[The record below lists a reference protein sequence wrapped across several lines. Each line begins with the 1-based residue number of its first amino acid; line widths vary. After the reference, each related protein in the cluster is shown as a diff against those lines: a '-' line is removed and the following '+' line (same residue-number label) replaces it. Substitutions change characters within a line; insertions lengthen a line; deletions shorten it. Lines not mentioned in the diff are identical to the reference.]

1 MADSRSISPAG
12 MTHRT
17 VMCTGGTQKIILV
30 SEDDFD
36 QRILTE
42 YRTLRRGTMR
52 HLKLY
57 WERGR
62 VLQKIKVAAKAKGWT
77 LNDCLARLHAKHG
90 IRWSREVVYSYIRLS
105 REPWDWVAQFGS
117 KNKAMEA
124 IRAKRKS
131 PQEKQRELQ
140 KRTRSQLKAEIVRL
154 KQELQQKDEKIAQLE
169 LKLFSPTPSLKRGD
183 NRSWR

>member
-1 MADSRSISPAG
+1 MESYQYRETGDSNGTDSSP
-12 MTHRT
+12 
-17 VMCTGGTQKIILV
+17 
-30 SEDDFD
+30 
-36 QRILTE
+36 LT
-42 YRTLRRGTMR
+42 TF
-52 HLKLY
+52 
-57 WERGR
+57 
-62 VLQKIKVAAKAKGWT
+62 
-77 LNDCLARLHAKHG
+77 
-90 IRWSREVVYSYIRLS
+90 
-105 REPWDWVAQFGS
+105 P
-117 KNKAMEA
+117 MEA